1 MYKAEQFQELTKQ
14 YEEKQ
19 LQKTKRIQE
28 DIKLVEDALENL
40 YIKIQNCVEKEITPP
55 KYAEV
60 NKILEK
66 AVSDDLIL
74 NQKFF
79 LDITNDRH
87 TRIYYNKND
96 FDNRVKNDNTSLN
109 DKQKEFSNKTSKLS
123 MSDYEKHTS
132 KGINKEDLKTPHT
145 KDEFEENITKLL
157 KNILGD
163 KASDIK
169 IMRY

>member
-1 MYKAEQFQELTKQ
+1 MYKAEQFQALTKQ
-14 YEEKQ
+14 YEERQ

-55 KYAEV
+55 KYVEV

-74 NQKFF
+74 NQGFM
-79 LDITNDRH
+79 LDVTNDKH

-96 FDNRVKNDNTSLN
+96 FVNRVKNDKKI
-109 DKQKEFSNKTSKLS
+109 DKITSNKDANLTREQGEKLK
-123 MSDYEKHTS
+123 EQL
-132 KGINKEDLKTPHT
+132 NKQDNLKTPHT
-145 KDEFEENITKLL
+145 KEEFEDVMTKLL
-157 KNILGD
+157 KNIITD
-163 KASDIK
+163 R
-169 IMRY
+169 RYFL

>member
-14 YEEKQ
+14 YKERQ

-40 YIKIQNCVEKEITPP
+40 YIKIQNCVEKEIAPP
-55 KYAEV
+55 KYAEI

-74 NQKFF
+74 NQGFM
-79 LDITNDRH
+79 LDITNDKH

-96 FDNRVKNDNTSLN
+96 FENRVKH
-109 DKQKEFSNKTSKLS
+109 DKKIDKITSNKDANLTREQGEKLK
-123 MSDYEKHTS
+123 EQL
-132 KGINKEDLKTPHT
+132 NKQDNLKTHHT
-145 KDEFEENITKLL
+145 KEEFEDVMTKLL
-157 KNILGD
+157 KNIITD
-163 KASDIK
+163 R
-169 IMRY
+169 RYFL